1 MDDLLLD
8 LRYGLRS
15 LLKSPGFTA
24 TAILALALGIGATTA
39 IFSLVNGVVLKPL
52 PYDDPDRLVTLW
64 EANHEKRLE
73 HEPISPVNFMDY
85 RALNQVFADAAA
97 WWRPDVTLR
106 DETREPIRVNTI
118 EVSGNF
124 LSVLGVRPILGGGFP
139 DGVFYSRERVV
150 VVSHRLWESRF
161 TSDPAIVGKDIRLND
176 NMYAVVGVMP
186 RGFNFPGDTD
196 LWYRLGWDLTQH
208 SRGAHFMEA
217 VGRLKPGVR
226 LVDAQ
231 RELDALT
238 GRLGNDFVSTNRGW
252 RARAIGLH
260 EEVVGYFR
268 TALFVLL
275 AAVGLLLLIACINVA
290 SLLLARAASR
300 AREVAVRAAIG
311 ATRQR
316 LVRQFLTESLVLAI
330 VGGIVGVIA
339 AVAAVKAVVALTPFA
354 IPRLASVGVDGRV
367 LLFASA
373 LALMTSLVFGLLPA
387 FFMSRADLQHV
398 LKEGGRGAGGQGGGR
413 THQVLVAAEIALA
426 VMLLAGAGLLVR
438 SVARLTAENPGF
450 SPSGVM
456 TTSIQ
461 LSGAAY
467 ATWPAV
473 EQFHSSLVQA
483 LQQQSGVKA
492 AGASNFLPL
501 SPGWRIPFL
510 VQGQPPPARGDEPTA
525 QYHSVS
531 EGYFETLGAPLIK
544 GRLFDSHDTAQSR
557 GVVVINETLARRY
570 FAGEDPVGKTV
581 LSLTR
586 NIGPLGSTL
595 MQERGHVVIGV
606 VGDVK
611 NSSLQGAAE
620 PALYH
625 TVRQFPFRN
634 LFLIARGDDPT
645 RLGAAIREAVRRAD
659 PGLPAPELRS
669 MQAVVG
675 ASIERPRFLMF
686 LLGLFAAS
694 ALALAALG
702 IYGLLSYA
710 VTERQQELS
719 IRMALGAQPGG
730 VRWMVLRQG
739 LLLAVIGS
747 VVGVAAAY
755 AVARQIASLLYGVS
769 PGDPLALTAV
779 ASVALASAALACA
792 LPAWR
797 ASRIDPLTGLKE

>member
-1 MDDLLLD
+1 
-8 LRYGLRS
+8 
-15 LLKSPGFTA
+15 
-24 TAILALALGIGATTA
+24 
-39 IFSLVNGVVLKPL
+39 
-52 PYDDPDRLVTLW
+52 
-64 EANHEKRLE
+64 
-73 HEPISPVNFMDY
+73 MDY

-176 NMYAVVGVMP
+176 NMYAVVGVML

>member
-1 MDDLLLD
+1 
-8 LRYGLRS
+8 
-15 LLKSPGFTA
+15 
-24 TAILALALGIGATTA
+24 
-39 IFSLVNGVVLKPL
+39 
-52 PYDDPDRLVTLW
+52 
-64 EANHEKRLE
+64 
-73 HEPISPVNFMDY
+73 
-85 RALNQVFADAAA
+85 
-97 WWRPDVTLR
+97 
-106 DETREPIRVNTI
+106 
-118 EVSGNF
+118 
-124 LSVLGVRPILGGGFP
+124 
-139 DGVFYSRERVV
+139 
-150 VVSHRLWESRF
+150 
-161 TSDPAIVGKDIRLND
+161 
-176 NMYAVVGVMP
+176 
-186 RGFNFPGDTD
+186 
-196 LWYRLGWDLTQH
+196 
-208 SRGAHFMEA
+208 
-217 VGRLKPGVR
+217 
-226 LVDAQ
+226 
-231 RELDALT
+231 
-238 GRLGNDFVSTNRGW
+238 
-252 RARAIGLH
+252 
-260 EEVVGYFR
+260 
-268 TALFVLL
+268 
-275 AAVGLLLLIACINVA
+275 
-290 SLLLARAASR
+290 
-300 AREVAVRAAIG
+300 
-311 ATRQR
+311 

-339 AVAAVKAVVALTPFA
+339 AVAAVKAVVALTPLT
-354 IPRLASVGVDGRV
+354 IPRLASVAVDGRV

-413 THQVLVAAEIALA
+413 THQILVAAEIALA

-438 SVARLTAENPGF
+438 SVERLTAENPGF
-450 SPSGVM
+450 SPANVM
-456 TTSIQ
+456 TTSVQ

-467 ATWPAV
+467 GNWTAV

-483 LQQQSGVKA
+483 LQQQPGVKA

-501 SPGWRIPFL
+501 APGWRIPFL

-531 EGYFETLGAPLIK
+531 EGYFEALGVPLVR

-570 FAGEDPVGKTV
+570 FPSEDPVGKTI

-586 NIGPLGSTL
+586 NIGPLGGTL
-595 MQERGHVVIGV
+595 MQERGHLVVGV

-625 TVRQFPFRN
+625 TIRQFPFRN
-634 LFLIARGDDPT
+634 LFLVAHGDDPA
-645 RLGAAIREAVRRAD
+645 RLGAAMRESVRRAD

-669 MQAVVG
+669 MQSVIG
-675 ASIERPRFLMF
+675 ASIDRPKFLMV

-710 VTERQQELS
+710 VTERQQEIS

-739 LLLAVIGS
+739 LTLAVIGS

-755 AVARQIASLLYGVS
+755 ASARQIASLLYGVS
-769 PGDPLALTAV
+769 PGDPVALTG
-779 ASVALASAALACA
+779 VALVALLSATVACA